1 MPELRIQK
9 AQILIHYALP
19 SSWTLF
25 NYRFSTLI
33 GNYSLFN
40 QYCKDT
46 LNLHSKSV
54 VFLDEEN
61 NKQLP
66 RLVDFMRKHNQ
77 IVDSRIVTLTKNIL
91 LQREK
96 YLQRKGVALCDQVLD
111 FGECIRREC
120 KQRHSLSREDVNDIH
135 NLPQNGIISLYI
147 LKVISFFWSILMD
160 FMILI
165 FLF

>member
-1 MPELRIQK
+1 M
-9 AQILIHYALP
+9 
-19 SSWTLF
+19 
-25 NYRFSTLI
+25 
-33 GNYSLFN
+33 
-40 QYCKDT
+40 
-46 LNLHSKSV
+46 
-54 VFLDEEN
+54 FLDEEN

-66 RLVDFMRKHNQ
+66 RLVDFMKKHNQ

-165 FLF
+165 FVF